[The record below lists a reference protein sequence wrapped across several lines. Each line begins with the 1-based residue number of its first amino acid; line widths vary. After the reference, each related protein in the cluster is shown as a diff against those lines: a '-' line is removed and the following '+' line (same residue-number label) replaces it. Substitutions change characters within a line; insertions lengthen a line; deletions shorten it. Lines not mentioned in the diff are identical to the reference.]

1 MYVKRNVS
9 PSIIYYLSWR
19 TVLFS
24 FILSTL
30 VFIVYEYLG
39 WHAIAIPFLPIATI
53 GTAVAFYVGFKNN
66 SSYDRLWEAR
76 KIWGEIVNLSR
87 SIVSYLLA
95 VIKNSDDPEVKSAVQ
110 KFTYRQIAY
119 ANMIRLQLRKRN
131 VWDETHLYT
140 QLASQCFP
148 CKTFEQDTIDVM
160 SALCCPEE
168 AGSFITKQNIA
179 KELVHEQMRD
189 LTKFKVSNLLN
200 DYEHSDLM
208 GMCTEMFT
216 QQGKSERIKLFPF
229 PRQYAYFSE
238 IFVRIFICL
247 LPFGLIAEF
256 AKLNE
261 GLAWLTIP
269 FSILISWIFDTM
281 EQIGD
286 TSENPFENGVNDV
299 PMTAICRS
307 IERDLRELLGEI
319 KLPEPIQSVEGIL
332 M

>member
-1 MYVKRNVS
+1 MYVKRSVS

-24 FILSTL
+24 FILSSI
-30 VFIVYEYLG
+30 VFLLYKVFG
-39 WHAIAIPFLPIATI
+39 WHKVAIPFLPIATI

-87 SIVSYLLA
+87 SVVSYLLA
-95 VIKNSDDPEVKSAVQ
+95 VANQSDEPVNKSAIQ
-110 KFTYRQIAY
+110 KFVYRQIAF

-148 CKTFEQDTIDVM
+148 CKTFEQDTLDVL

-168 AGSFITKQNIA
+168 GELLLPKQNIA
-179 KELVHEQMRD
+179 KELVFEQMKD
-189 LTKFKVSNLLN
+189 ITKFK
-200 DYEHSDLM
+200 DIKIIDDFEHSDLM
-208 GMCTEMFT
+208 RMCTELYG
-216 QQGKSERIKLFPF
+216 QQGKSERIKFFPF

-269 FSILISWIFDTM
+269 FSMLISWIFDTM

-299 PMTAICRS
+299 PMTAICRT
-307 IERDLRELLGEI
+307 IERDLRELLGETD
-319 KLPEPIQSVEGIL
+319 LPEPIQSIEGIL

>member
-24 FILSTL
+24 FILSTF
-30 VFIVYEYLG
+30 VFILYECFG
-39 WHAIAIPFLPIATI
+39 WRAIAIPFLPIATI

-87 SIVSYLLA
+87 SIASYLLA
-95 VIKNSDDPEVKSAVQ
+95 VIKNRQDETTKTLTQ
-110 KFTYRQIAY
+110 KFIYRQIAY

-148 CKTFEQDTIDVM
+148 CKTFEQDAIDVVN
-160 SALCCPEE
+160 ALCCTEE
-168 AGSFITKQNIA
+168 VEGLLSKQNIA
-179 KELVHEQMRD
+179 KELVYLQMRD
-189 LTKFKVSNLLN
+189 LTKFRESNLIES
-200 DYEHSDLM
+200 YEHSDLM
-208 GMCTEMFT
+208 KMCNELYT

-256 AKLNE
+256 AKINE

-269 FSILISWIFDTM
+269 FSMLISWIFDTM

-299 PMTAICRS
+299 PMTAICRT
-307 IERDLRELLGEI
+307 IERDLRELLGET

>member
-24 FILSTL
+24 FILSSA
-30 VFIVYEYLG
+30 VFALYKYLG

-87 SIVSYLLA
+87 AIVSYLLA
-95 VIKNSDDPEVKSAVQ
+95 TVENRKDVTVQSALQ
-110 KFTYRQIAY
+110 KFVYRQIAY
-119 ANMIRLQLRKRN
+119 ANMIRLQLRRRN

-148 CKTFEQDTIDVM
+148 CKSFEQDTIDIVK
-160 SALCCPEE
+160 ALCCTEE
-168 AGSFITKQNIA
+168 VDGLLTKQNIA
-179 KELVHEQMRD
+179 KELVYQQMRD
-189 LTKFKVSNLLN
+189 LTIFKRSKLLN

-208 GMCTEMFT
+208 KMCNDMYA

-261 GLAWLTIP
+261 GLVWLTIP
-269 FSILISWIFDTM
+269 FSMLISWIFDTM

-299 PMTAICRS
+299 PMTAICRT
-307 IERDLRELLGEI
+307 IERDLRELLGETD
-319 KLPEPIQSVEGIL
+319 LPAPVEAVQGVL

>member
-1 MYVKRNVS
+1 MVFV
-9 PSIIYYLSWR
+9 IYQC
-19 TVLFS
+19 F
-24 FILSTL
+24 
-30 VFIVYEYLG
+30 G
-39 WHAIAIPFLPIATI
+39 WHKLAIPFLPIATI

-95 VIKNSDDPEVKSAVQ
+95 VLKDREIESTTNALQ
-110 KFTYRQIAY
+110 KFVYRQIACV
-119 ANMIRLQLRKRN
+119 NMIKLQLRRRN

-148 CKTFEQDTIDVM
+148 CKTFEQDTIDVL
-160 SALCCPEE
+160 SSLCCPEE
-168 AGSFITKQNIA
+168 AESFLVKQNIA
-179 KELVHEQMRD
+179 KELVYQQMLD
-189 LTKFKVSNLLN
+189 LTKFKNADLISPN
-200 DYEHSDLM
+200 EHSDLM
-208 GMCTEMFT
+208 KMCCEMFT
-216 QQGKSERIKLFPF
+216 QQGKAERIKLFPF

-238 IFVRIFICL
+238 IFVNIFICL
-247 LPFGLIAEF
+247 LPLGLIAEF

-269 FSILISWIFDTM
+269 FSVLISWVFDIM

-299 PMTAICRS
+299 PMTAICRT
-307 IERDLRELLGEI
+307 IERDLRELLGETKI
-319 KLPEPIQSVEGIL
+319 PEPIESVEGIL

>member
-24 FILSTL
+24 FVLSTL
-30 VFIVYEYLG
+30 VFILFECFG
-39 WHAIAIPFLPIATI
+39 WRAIAIPFLPIATI

-87 SIVSYLLA
+87 SIASYLLA
-95 VIKNSDDPEVKSAVQ
+95 VIKNRQDETIQTLTQ
-110 KFTYRQIAY
+110 KFIYRQIAY
-119 ANMIRLQLRKRN
+119 ANMVRLQLRKRN

-148 CKTFEQDTIDVM
+148 CKTFEQDAIDVVN
-160 SALCCPEE
+160 ALCCPEE
-168 AGSFITKQNIA
+168 VEGLLGKQNIA
-179 KELVHEQMRD
+179 KELVYLQMRD
-189 LTKFKVSNLLN
+189 LTKFRESKLLES
-200 DYEHSDLM
+200 YEHSDLM
-208 GMCTEMFT
+208 KMCNELYT

-256 AKLNE
+256 AKINE

-269 FSILISWIFDTM
+269 FRCLFPGFLTLW
-281 EQIGD
+281 
-286 TSENPFENGVNDV
+286 NKL
-299 PMTAICRS
+299 AIQVKTHLKMVS
-307 IERDLRELLGEI
+307 TTFL
-319 KLPEPIQSVEGIL
+319 
-332 M
+332 